1 MRCDLQAME
10 RYMATGIPSRWG
22 CPGASARG
30 CYAIHLEKNSP
41 IPLLRVKGKLIMNR
55 KNTYQIAISILLILL
70 FLPSCGTNDQGFSN
84 TPFSQEVKQGGDEE
98 SKNADVDETGRATE
112 PIATQEDLQNTFRVE
127 TGNLD
132 YEGEQRNYMVV
143 VPKDYVD
150 DAEIPLIIYLHSHG
164 WTAQQGMDYTL
175 IHQAANTFGFLVAY
189 PSAANNWNS
198 GIGENPGWPT
208 PNVNDVEFIN
218 TLIDTLSDNYN
229 INLERIYAAGYS
241 NGGFMAYK
249 LACQLSERIAA
260 IASVGGLISE
270 NTLAECNP
278 SRPVPILHIHGT
290 DDSWVPMEGGT
301 GWQSVEQSLGYWI
314 EFNRCENTSSI
325 NLEDLDPSDD
335 CTVEMISYSGC
346 ADDSEVVY
354 YKVIDGGHTWP
365 GAGSAG
371 YPAGNTTQDINASLV
386 ISSFFMDH

>member
-1 MRCDLQAME
+1 
-10 RYMATGIPSRWG
+10 
-22 CPGASARG
+22 
-30 CYAIHLEKNSP
+30 
-41 IPLLRVKGKLIMNR
+41 MNQR
-55 KNTYQIAISILLILL
+55 NINQIAIAVLLILL
-70 FLPSCGTNDQGFSN
+70 FLPSCVSNNQGFSN
-84 TPFSQEVKQGGDEE
+84 TPSPQEVKQAGDEE
-98 SKNADVDETGRATE
+98 SKTADVDETGQADE
-112 PIATQEDLQNTFRVE
+112 PIVTQEDLENTFRVD
-127 TGNLD
+127 TGILD
-132 YEGEQRNYMVV
+132 YEGEQRNYMAV

-150 DAEIPLIIYLHSHG
+150 DEEFPLIIYLHSYG

-175 IHQAANTFGFLVAY
+175 IHQAAATFGFLVVY
-189 PSAANNWNS
+189 PSASYNWNS

-218 TLIDTLSDNYN
+218 TLIDALSDNYN
-229 INLERIYAAGYS
+229 IDLERVYAAGYS

-260 IASVGGLISE
+260 IASVGGLLSE

-290 DDSWVPMEGGT
+290 NDPWVPMEGGK
-301 GWQSVEQSLGYWI
+301 GWQSVEQTLGYWI

-325 NLEDLDPSDD
+325 ILEDSDPSDD

-346 ADDSEVVY
+346 DDDGEVVY
-354 YKVIDGGHTWP
+354 YKIINGGHTWP

-371 YPAGNTTQDINASLV
+371 YPAGYTNQDITASLE
-386 ISSFFMDH
+386 ILSFFMDH